1 MTRRGAQTMRF
12 YVYRTGSNADN
23 QPMNRALVFLLA
35 VAVVGCS
42 GDTRTNAEKSG
53 DSRTDAEKAEFEGR
67 ARELE
72 NRQHFGWF
80 QEQMEI
86 IESNRG
92 EKLMGDN

>member
-1 MTRRGAQTMRF
+1 MRF

-42 GDTRTNAEKSG
+42 GDTRTNAEKSDDTRTNAEKSG

-80 QEQMEI
+80 R
-86 IESNRG
+86 SRWR
-92 EKLMGDN
+92 L